1 MHTRPHLEIY
11 ADDVI
16 CNHGAT
22 VGQLNNDEIFY
33 LRSRGIP
40 EPVAKMLLMF
50 AFVNDV
56 EEKIMIPELKDAIR
70 MMVERK
76 FRGEI
81 ESTCKGCASISA
93 CHS

>member
-1 MHTRPHLEIY
+1 
-11 ADDVI
+11 
-16 CNHGAT
+16 
-22 VGQLNNDEIFY
+22 
-33 LRSRGIP
+33 
-40 EPVAKMLLMF
+40 MF